1 MRPEAQ
7 CVAAQHVESWTASIL
22 LLQQVL
28 EGETGTK
35 CGTGR
40 QIQKGERVFY
50 VQIASDRS

>member
-1 MRPEAQ
+1 M
-7 CVAAQHVESWTASIL
+7 AAQHVESWTASIL